1 VNLFIFSIFRV
12 FISRAYEKPL
22 EESLAAAK
30 KSASAEVKQLDEE
43 ALAKIAEAKAALDA
57 GDTSIGLDAN
67 DINTLNIE
75 KINKFTQAFSEK
87 KFKDSDL
94 LRYTKVTL
102 VKRLKEASLTNPEL
116 RSLLERMK

>member
-1 VNLFIFSIFRV
+1 SP
-12 FISRAYEKPL
+12 RAYEKPL